1 MSFTEILLIKS
12 ALTDKSYLASLA
24 NTVEREYIS
33 EPAAADIFIILRN
46 YFNKYNDIPTQDT
59 LLNEIADAE
68 KREDAI
74 QFLNETNAVDFDVAR
89 QYEYLIDKTDQW
101 LKEKAIKQAILKSVN
116 IIDKGS
122 EEGTRDYNL
131 VREHIEKALA
141 KTIKFNLGLNYFDT
155 LQKRLT
161 RIRKFSD
168 NRLPT
173 FFPIFDEYLNGGFPP
188 YTLSVIVAAIHGF
201 KSNTLVNWISRQVLA
216 GYNIVLLTLEMSE
229 DAFAQRFDSILTCM
243 DINKIYRGDSNI
255 VKLYRKLKEVQKRE
269 GRGELFI
276 KEFPTGEATVLD
288 YKAYIR
294 ELQIRGYKIDAIYV
308 DYINLMK
315 PTVGGKGVDLYVDV
329 KRIAEELRALGF
341 VFDVPVIS
349 VSQLNRPGTLTDF
362 RDLSFSYIA
371 ESMGVPATADFI
383 SIYGK
388 NPDMLVYLNELHY
401 KIEKNRLGGRVGEV
415 DKFFFDSRSLKM
427 YDASEEDL
435 WIKEAKISKDSRKL
449 HGVEEEEETENAD
462 S

>member
-1 MSFTEILLIKS
+1 MSFTEVLLIKA
-12 ALTDKSYLASLA
+12 ALTDKSYLASLSSA
-24 NTVEREYIS
+24 VERAYIS
-33 EPAAADIFIILRN
+33 EPAAAEIFITLRD
-46 YFNKYNDIPTQDT
+46 YFNKYNDIPTQDI
-59 LLNEIADAE
+59 LINEIEEE
-68 KREDAI
+68 KQEDVRD
-74 QFLNETNAVDFDVAR
+74 FLEEVSSIDFDVAR
-89 QYEYLIDKTDQW
+89 QYEYLIDKTDEW
-101 LKEKAIKQAILKSVN
+101 LRERAIKQAILKSVDV
-116 IIDKGS
+116 IDQEK
-122 EEGTRDYNL
+122 DYNV
-131 VREHIEKALA
+131 VRDHIESALT
-141 KTIKFNLGLNYFDT
+141 KTIKFNLGLDYFAT
-155 LQKRLT
+155 IQERLK
-161 RIRKFSD
+161 RIRKYSD

-243 DINKIYRGDSNI
+243 DINKVYRGDSNI
-255 VKLYRKLKEVQKRE
+255 VGLYRKLKEIMGRE
-269 GRGELFI
+269 GLGRLFI

-294 ELQIRGYKIDAIYV
+294 ELQIRGIKIDAIYV

-315 PTVGGKGVDLYVDV
+315 PTVGGGGSDLYVPV

-341 VFDVPVIS
+341 VFNVPVIS

-383 SIYGK
+383 SIYGL
-388 NPDMLVYLNELHY
+388 NPDELVYLNEVHY
-401 KIEKNRLGGRVGEV
+401 KIEKNRLGGRVGET
-415 DKFFFDSRSLKM
+415 DKFYYDARSLKM

-435 WIKEAKISKDSRKL
+435 WIEEAKISMDSRKL
-449 HGVEEEEETENAD
+449 HGMEEAEDEG
-462 S
+462 